1 MGGSQNRPRRPT
13 LAEIKATWPPSVD
26 VPTAAAAFGMSRSK
40 AYDLVARDEFPAK
53 VAKYG
58 GRIMVITESLVRA
71 LSAGD

>member
-1 MGGSQNRPRRPT
+1 MGSRQESKRRPT
-13 LAEIKATWPPSVD
+13 LAEIKATWPPAVD
-26 VPTAAAAFGMSRSK
+26 VPTAATAFGMSRSK
-40 AYDLVARDEFPAK
+40 AYELVARDEFPAK